1 MLRFLQAFFG
11 AAPPGSGLFYGKL
24 AFGVLFVLA
33 ILGAMQAA
41 PRRSRKPLIA
51 IFTFLGGLYYV
62 VEFFWPAHGTPP
74 KNPLTDYTE
83 FVANLSA
90 VISSFGIGIGV
101 ISLMQLHGRAIGR
114 QRAGWGNSV
123 ALIVSFLL
131 MTVFGIA
138 KEYYPASRL
147 LFFRSDTIH
156 HFLFDGG
163 LVNLGAATFSLIAFF
178 IASAS
183 YRAFRVRSLE
193 STLLMVAALI
203 VMLGSVTF
211 GTAMTNWIQPTDPDS
226 NLWANLRI
234 ENVSQWLLTKVNAP
248 AQRGIL
254 FGLTV
259 GGLAVSLRLWLSL
272 ERGAYF
278 DKEV

>member
-24 AFGVLFVLA
+24 AFGLLFVFA

-41 PRRSRKPLIA
+41 PRRARKPLIA
-51 IFTFLGGLYYV
+51 LFTFLGGLYYV
-62 VEFFWPAHGTPP
+62 AEFFWPAHGTPP

-101 ISLMQLHGRAIGR
+101 ISLMQLHGRAVAR
-114 QRAGWGNSV
+114 QRPGWGNSV

-138 KEYYPASRL
+138 KEYYPTSRL
-147 LFFRSDTIH
+147 LYFRSDTIH

-203 VMLGSVTF
+203 VMLGSVSF
-211 GTAMTNWIQPTDPDS
+211 GTTLTNWLPTDTDRYPQ
-226 NLWANLRI
+226 ANFRI
-234 ENVSQWLLTKVNAP
+234 ENIAQWLLTKVNAP